1 MIMRQTGDAAGIA
14 GNGPSGARFHRPV
27 DDWAVIH
34 RTMAE
39 SDGYPQARGR
49 IVRLSTIRGTRFR
62 GRPHRTAASTGYPQS
77 RGRIMRLSTGTT
89 ANRTVIHKWPARLW
103 TDRPGHPQ
111 SINISTIFPD
121 GDAAARRPGYGQAM
135 DTTNMNII
143 NGTRR
148 TRTARATPTKAAR
161 PKTTRTERSERT
173 TSWNAPPPAV
183 VDLDMLPG
191 RLALVQL
198 VRSGIITPLDERS
211 GYLTTLEHSVE
222 GRARIAAALLP
233 DDTMACMGLARW
245 VWVGGPFPTTI
256 DVISNSH
263 FRADRHGRRVCA
275 YKRRVPPA
283 QRATIGELTLTSP
296 ARTVCDL
303 GCHGAVGNAD
313 DDAWPTH
320 LRSII
325 DRWQVRLAECR
336 AMVKSH
342 SRWPGRKEGLEL
354 FDAMIEAEA
363 ARMQAVMGP
372 EEEPAT
378 GSAATRMAAMEP
390 EAEAWPEA
398 AAGAEAEMAAAREG
412 STAADGNS
420 AASAAAKTTADGGTA
435 AKMPHHDVDAS
446 AATARH
452 GTATTHHRAEAS
464 AATTRGHATE
474 RGQADTTTK
483 AAVWAESASGAGSE
497 KSAGAHHATD
507 TTDTENTGD
516 TTDTGAGHAT

>member
-1 MIMRQTGDAAGIA
+1 
-14 GNGPSGARFHRPV
+14 
-27 DDWAVIH
+27 
-34 RTMAE
+34 
-39 SDGYPQARGR
+39 
-49 IVRLSTIRGTRFR
+49 
-62 GRPHRTAASTGYPQS
+62 
-77 RGRIMRLSTGTT
+77 MRLSTGTT

-103 TDRPGHPQ
+103 TDRPAHPQ

-135 DTTNMNII
+135 DTTNMDI

-148 TRTARATPTKAAR
+148 TRTVRATPTKAAR
-161 PKTTRTERSERT
+161 PQTTRTERSARPI
-173 TSWNAPPPAV
+173 SWNAPPPAV

-372 EEEPAT
+372 EAETTAGTDASAGAETDAVRESAAANGNT
-378 GSAATRMAAMEP
+378 AESAATKTAVKPAAN
-390 EAEAWPEA
+390 
-398 AAGAEAEMAAAREG
+398 G
-412 STAADGNS
+412 STA
-420 AASAAAKTTADGGTA
+420 T
-435 AKMPHHDVDAS
+435 KMPHHDVDAS

-452 GTATTHHRAEAS
+452 GTATTHRCTEAS
-464 AATTRGHATE
+464 TPTTRGHATE

-516 TTDTGAGHAT
+516 TTDTGAGHAA

>member
-1 MIMRQTGDAAGIA
+1 
-14 GNGPSGARFHRPV
+14 
-27 DDWAVIH
+27 
-34 RTMAE
+34 
-39 SDGYPQARGR
+39 
-49 IVRLSTIRGTRFR
+49 
-62 GRPHRTAASTGYPQS
+62 
-77 RGRIMRLSTGTT
+77 
-89 ANRTVIHKWPARLW
+89 
-103 TDRPGHPQ
+103 
-111 SINISTIFPD
+111 
-121 GDAAARRPGYGQAM
+121 
-135 DTTNMNII
+135 MNII

-148 TRTARATPTKAAR
+148 TRTARSTPTKAAR
-161 PKTTRTERSERT
+161 PQTTRTERSERT

-263 FRADRHGRRVCA
+263 FRAERHGRRVCA

-325 DRWQVRLAECR
+325 DQWQVRLAECR
-336 AMVKSH
+336 TMVKSH

-363 ARMQAVMGP
+363 ARELAV
-372 EEEPAT
+372 T
-378 GSAATRMAAMEP
+378 EP
-390 EAEAWPEA
+390 EPESEAQPETVTGA
-398 AAGAEAEMAAAREG
+398 RAGTAVARPERATDAGAEAANGNASADVANG
-412 STAADGNS
+412 HTAAGT
-420 AASAAAKTTADGGTA
+420 AAKTA
-435 AKMPHHDVDAS
+435 ANGSIATKMPHHDVDAS
-446 AATARH
+446 AVACHGEVSARDEVAAAH
-452 GTATTHHRAEAS
+452 DKAAS
-464 AATTRGHATE
+464 AYDGAMMAQRN
-474 RGQADTTTK
+474 ADTMTGP
-483 AAVWAESASGAGSE
+483 AGLPDSAGGAGSA
-497 KSAGAHHATD
+497 KSAGAHHATERGQASNAGD
-507 TTDTENTGD
+507 TGD
-516 TTDTGAGHAT
+516 ATDTGAAHAA